1 MIASQ
6 IISTN
11 NDIGIVL
18 RSGIIIKYYWYSQ
31 IESHDLRAKVYT
43 RDQTVYLYASQRFAN
58 TRDYQISI
66 TVESIKFLN
75 YRLNR

>member
-18 RSGIIIKYYWYSQ
+18 RSEIIIKYYWYSQ
-31 IESHDLRAKVYT
+31 IERHDLTTKVYT
-43 RDQTVYLYASQRFAN
+43 RDRAVYLYASQRFAN
-58 TRDYQISI
+58 TQDYQISI